1 MDDFIVEDGESEAE
15 KDAKREAKQK
25 QSANRKGK
33 AKMRVESDDEYGG
46 SQAEEDDDEIVEI
59 KKGDYLARV
68 GIAEPVRQPPMM
80 AKFLPS
86 TKMIEMMHLLEYIRA
101 NYPDDKVMVV
111 SQWTSALEL
120 CANYLDEKHF
130 NYVRYEGSMNRTA
143 REHAIRAF
151 MDTTPE
157 NVRVMLMSLKA
168 GGVGLNLV
176 RANWVISLDF
186 AWSEAVEA
194 QAFDRTHRLGQ
205 TKPVQIHRLCIAN
218 TVEGRV
224 KALQAKKKQLADGSL
239 GEGGAKLGRLS
250 VRELAGR
257 NPGQV
262 EYFHYFLEHLH
273 KLHPELG
280 ILAKAHLGHTPGY
293 CKTASEDLYG
303 LSSQVDSALETV
315 RSLKETYPQAKIVL
329 VLSEWPDQQLA
340 VVRGMLGSPTAITS
354 ALGMARDEMA
364 SVKDLETPLLK
375 KHSEKIYLY
384 CASKDD
390 WVGKEKEGVIA
401 ALGGLSERVVE
412 DGADTPHAFVIT
424 ESKLAC
430 KIVDH
435 VTYAH
440 RAFDG
445 IQGTLIALQSNA
457 RSGCRGGILS
467 KRRVDNAQI
476 MREDS
481 AEMEVDNAVEKLLTT
496 IPSDEP
502 GSSPRAETPPGLPR
516 FWIEVPHLPAAVRAT
531 YRRTQDL
538 DIDDEDPVE
547 VVHEIKLEGKI
558 FYYAK
563 IRSGLFKKASC
574 SFCPDDVSPN

>member
-1 MDDFIVEDGESEAE
+1 MRAAEIKGEQWVLDVKRKFLDDAMERMEAEKARLEGGDATANQECPICFEPMTDGFVIPCKHVYCRGCVNNLFETPGQLQDGMNVVNENQRPCPQCRKPFVREHAFLQKVFMPTDSELGLDIDDGEDTVKRPRGKGKARAISNDDSSDGDDGSSRRSIKKASRRSGRAVKNVKYEVDSYDSMDDFIVEDGESEAE
-15 KDAKREAKQK
+15 KDARREAKQK

-120 CANYLDEKHF
+120 CANYLDEKRF

-250 VRELAGR
+250 VRELAGL
-257 NPGQV
+257 
-262 EYFHYFLEHLH
+262 F
-273 KLHPELG
+273 
-280 ILAKAHLGHTPGY
+280 
-293 CKTASEDLYG
+293 G
-303 LSSQVDSALETV
+303 LDM
-315 RSLKETYPQAKIVL
+315 
-329 VLSEWPDQQLA
+329 
-340 VVRGMLGSPTAITS
+340 RGN
-354 ALGMARDEMA
+354 
-364 SVKDLETPLLK
+364 
-375 KHSEKIYLY
+375 
-384 CASKDD
+384 
-390 WVGKEKEGVIA
+390 VI
-401 ALGGLSERVVE
+401 
-412 DGADTPHAFVIT
+412 D
-424 ESKLAC
+424 
-430 KIVDH
+430 
-435 VTYAH
+435 
-440 RAFDG
+440 
-445 IQGTLIALQSNA
+445 
-457 RSGCRGGILS
+457 
-467 KRRVDNAQI
+467 
-476 MREDS
+476 
-481 AEMEVDNAVEKLLTT
+481 
-496 IPSDEP
+496 
-502 GSSPRAETPPGLPR
+502 
-516 FWIEVPHLPAAVRAT
+516 
-531 YRRTQDL
+531 
-538 DIDDEDPVE
+538 
-547 VVHEIKLEGKI
+547 
-558 FYYAK
+558 
-563 IRSGLFKKASC
+563 
-574 SFCPDDVSPN
+574 